1 MRPAQAMENESMK
14 NDHHRI
20 PRFPQDRRLGLDI
33 PTLTKT
39 ELYARLVAEATI
51 DAILDEHVLAKP
63 LTVCR
68 NCRNFNENTGHCESD
83 EHCRIKHKAGEKGG
97 DNEH

>member
-1 MRPAQAMENESMK
+1 MTERPAQAMENESMK

-39 ELYARLVAEATI
+39 ELYARLVTEAAI
-51 DAILDEHVLAKP
+51 DAIIDGHVDGHKS
-63 LTVCR
+63 TGCHD
-68 NCRNFNENTGHCESD
+68 CRNFNENNGRRESD
-83 EHCRIKHKAGEKGG
+83 DHCRIT
-97 DNEH
+97 

>member
-1 MRPAQAMENESMK
+1 MK

-39 ELYARLVAEATI
+39 ELYARLVTEATV
-51 DAILDEHVLAKP
+51 DAILDEHVA
-63 LTVCR
+63 
-68 NCRNFNENTGHCESD
+68 GHQTTDRQQPDKDTERRKSD
-83 EHCRIKHKAGEKGG
+83 DHCRIT
-97 DNEH
+97 